1 MNDKWKSYQIYTRQ
15 VVNRLI
21 KDSKII
27 LLDSNISHNKI
38 IKEIKIDCVLTVWGR
53 IAHEYAFKNVPVINA
68 SKNNIHSSFNFN
80 FHARDINHYIYL
92 IKNFKKIKKSLN
104 FDEVNKF
111 YFMHY
116 IYSDKEWFFEDFD
129 KFIKESRL
137 PQFMVK
143 RSL

>member
-68 SKNNIHSSFNFN
+68 SENNIHSSFNFN

-92 IKNFKKIKKSLN
+92 RISLLYPYQN
-104 FDEVNKF
+104 HLYEA
-111 YFMHY
+111 
-116 IYSDKEWFFEDFD
+116 
-129 KFIKESRL
+129 
-137 PQFMVK
+137 
-143 RSL
+143 